1 MKILENPKAMEM
13 VTKMMTQVKENP
25 EMMNDLLAGRKPT
38 IKRVKKPPRNSKC
51 PCGSDKKYKNCCLV
65 RSVESD
71 NKVQSKQ

>member
-1 MKILENPKAMEM
+1 MEM

-25 EMMNDLLAGRKPT
+25 EMMNDLLAGKRPT
-38 IKRVKKPPRNSKC
+38 TRRTKKPPRNSKC

-71 NKVQSKQ
+71 KSSDKKE